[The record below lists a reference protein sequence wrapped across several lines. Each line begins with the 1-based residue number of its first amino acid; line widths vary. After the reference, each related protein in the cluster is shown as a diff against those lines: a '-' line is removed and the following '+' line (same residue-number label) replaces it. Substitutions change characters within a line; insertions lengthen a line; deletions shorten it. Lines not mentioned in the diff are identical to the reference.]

1 MDRVSR
7 TRLAVIFGGRSTEH
21 SISCIS
27 AGSVLRVL
35 DPERYEVVA
44 IGITPDGRWVLTGD
58 DPRALAAHGR
68 ELPSVDAASGAS
80 VAIAGDPSVKG
91 LLVLEPGD
99 VPRALTSVDVVFP
112 LLHGPYGEDGTIQ
125 GLLELAGVPY
135 VGSGVLASAL
145 CMDKEFMKVHL
156 AARGLPVGPYAVARR
171 GDDVAAAVAGLA
183 YPLFV
188 KPARGGSSL
197 GISKVDSPEGLEAA
211 LETAWA
217 NDPKAVVEQGFAGRE
232 VECAVLQ
239 GRDGAPP
246 ETSLPAEVVV
256 ASGWYDFEAKYLD
269 EGTRFDIP
277 ADLPAEVTAEVR
289 SLAAKAFTACGC
301 AGLARVDFFVTDG
314 GVVVNEVNTMPGFT
328 PQSMYP
334 RMWEATGVPY
344 AELVDRL
351 VALAVEG
358 GTGLR

>member
-1 MDRVSR
+1 VSR

-21 SISCIS
+21 SISCVS
-27 AGSVLRVL
+27 AGSVLRVV

-44 IGITPDGRWVLTGD
+44 IGITPDGRWVLAGD
-58 DPRALAAHGR
+58 DLTALEAHGR
-68 ELPSVDAASGAS
+68 DLPSVAPGSGAS

-156 AARGLPVGPYAVARR
+156 AARGLPVGPYAVVRR
-171 GDDVAAAVAGLA
+171 GDDVRAAVDGLA

-197 GISKVDSPEGLEAA
+197 GISQVTSPDGLDAA
-211 LETAWA
+211 LEAAWA
-217 NDPKAVVEQGFAGRE
+217 NDPKAVVEQGIAGRE

-239 GRDGAPP
+239 GRGGAAP

-256 ASGWYDFEAKYLD
+256 ADGWYDFDAKYLD
-269 EGTRFDIP
+269 ETTRFDVP
-277 ADLPAEVTAEVR
+277 ADLPPGVTDEVR
-289 SLAAKAFTACGC
+289 ALAAKAFTACGC

-344 AELVDRL
+344 GELVDRL
-351 VALAVEG
+351 VALALES

>member
-1 MDRVSR
+1 VSR
-7 TRLAVIFGGRSTEH
+7 IRLAVIFGGRSTEH
-21 SISCIS
+21 SISCVS
-27 AGSVLRVL
+27 AGSLLRVL

-58 DPRALAAHGR
+58 DPSALEAHGR
-68 ELPSVDAASGAS
+68 ELPSVEPGSGAS

-99 VPRALTSVDVVFP
+99 VPRALTTVDVVFP

-156 AARGLPVGPYAVARR
+156 AARGLPVGPYAVLRR
-171 GDDVAAAVAGLA
+171 GDDVDAAVEGLT

-197 GISKVDSPEGLEAA
+197 GISRVTSVEALPAA
-211 LETAWA
+211 LEEAWGH
-217 NDPKAVVEQGFAGRE
+217 DPKALVEQGIAGRE

-239 GRDGAPP
+239 GLGGAAP
-246 ETSLPAEVVV
+246 ETSLPAEVLV
-256 ASGWYDFEAKYLD
+256 SDGWYDFEAKYLSD
-269 EGTRFDIP
+269 ATRFEIP
-277 ADLPAEVTAEVR
+277 ADLSPEVTERVR
-289 SLAAKAFTACGC
+289 DLAAKAFTACGC
-301 AGLARVDFFVTDG
+301 AGLARVDFFVADDT
-314 GVVVNEVNTMPGFT
+314 VVVNEVNTMPGFT

-334 RMWEATGVPY
+334 RMWEATGLPY
-344 AELVDRL
+344 AALVDRL
-351 VALAVEG
+351 VALALEA